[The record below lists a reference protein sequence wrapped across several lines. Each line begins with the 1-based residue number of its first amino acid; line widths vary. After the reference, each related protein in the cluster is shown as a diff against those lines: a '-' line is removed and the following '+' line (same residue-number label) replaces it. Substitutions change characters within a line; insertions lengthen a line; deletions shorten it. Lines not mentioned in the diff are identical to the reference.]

1 MVSLALALCGA
12 ACTKSTPSGVLVGK
26 YAVKGSLIDNS
37 CGQVALPASNP
48 LNYVVSLRDDNGTA
62 TWAPDKSSSAGGS
75 LSGNGAFNFET
86 QLTRDMG
93 TTVQANQNLQTGDL
107 LTPGGDPDLIKR
119 HCIMVTIDTL
129 AGVIHKRLADASLDA
144 GDGAQLGDAST
155 SATATT
161 TADLTGDETV
171 QVMAATGAD
180 CTAALAIAG
189 GPYTVLPCGLH
200 YKLEGTLQA
209 EPAP

>member
-1 MVSLALALCGA
+1 VVLLASALCGA
-12 ACTKSTPSGVLVGK
+12 ACTKGTPSGVLVGK
-26 YAVKGSLIDNS
+26 YAVKGSLIDNT
-37 CGQVALPASNP
+37 CGQAALPASNP
-48 LNYVVSLRDDNGTA
+48 LNYVVSLRDNNGTA
-62 TWAPDKSSSAGGS
+62 TWAPDKSSAAGGS
-75 LSGNGAFNFET
+75 LSGSGSFNFET

-93 TTVQANQNLQTGDL
+93 TTVQANTNLQTGDL
-107 LTPGGDPDLIKR
+107 LTPGSDPDLIKR

-129 AGVIHKRLADASLDA
+129 AGVIHKRLADPSWDA

-155 SATATT
+155 TTSTAAST

-200 YKLEGTLQA
+200 YRLEGTLQ
-209 EPAP
+209 PAQ